1 MISETAVQSYEK
13 AIQDAISAG
22 GTVECGGKVRHGV
35 CSLVAVKGVPPTP
48 SLLPPPLP
56 PKRINRPGH
65 YVEPTIV
72 SGLPHDSPLVH
83 HETFAP
89 IVYALK
95 FKVCACSTCAVPL
108 CVHVLYVDLE

>member
-1 MISETAVQSYEK
+1 MWRKGAAWCVFS
-13 AIQDAISAG
+13 
-22 GTVECGGKVRHGV
+22 CG
-35 CSLVAVKGVPPTP
+35 SKGVPPPSYP

-72 SGLPHDSPLVH
+72 TGLPHDSPLVH
-83 HETFAP
+83 QETFAP

-95 FKVCACSTCAVPL
+95 FKVCACGTCAGPL
-108 CVHVLYVDLE
+108 CVRMYIHFE